1 MDKDY
6 WNKRF
11 RSRQNK
17 LFSPEE
23 YLVKNIGYFRP
34 GSVLDVAC
42 GDGRNAIFLSK
53 HGYDVTGI
61 DFANEG
67 LHRLQDFASTE
78 RLSLNTYEINA
89 ADTERIAELGQFDN
103 AIFVH
108 FKPSIETFMTV
119 TDLIRP
125 SGIVLMTSF
134 NYRHLLESPQ
144 FPPQL
149 CYNEGEFLNRSSS
162 LELVEYVSYSDE
174 RAFLD
179 GYIFRK
185 RSAC

>member
-6 WNKRF
+6 WNEQF

-23 YLVKNIGYFRP
+23 YLVKNIECFRP

-67 LHRLQDFASTE
+67 LRRLRDFASTQGL
-78 RLSLNTYEINA
+78 RLNTHEINA
-89 ADTERIAELGQFDN
+89 DDTERITTLGQFDN

-108 FKPSIETFMTV
+108 FKPSIKTFLAV
-119 TDLIRP
+119 SNLVR
-125 SGIVLMTSF
+125 SNGIILMTSF
-134 NYRHLLESPQ
+134 NYRHLLKSPQ
-144 FPPQL
+144 FPSQL
-149 CYNEGEFLNRSSS
+149 CYGEAEFLNRSS
-162 LELVEYVSYSDE
+162 LLDLVEYVSYSDE
-174 RAFLD
+174 RGFLD

-185 RSAC
+185 QSAP